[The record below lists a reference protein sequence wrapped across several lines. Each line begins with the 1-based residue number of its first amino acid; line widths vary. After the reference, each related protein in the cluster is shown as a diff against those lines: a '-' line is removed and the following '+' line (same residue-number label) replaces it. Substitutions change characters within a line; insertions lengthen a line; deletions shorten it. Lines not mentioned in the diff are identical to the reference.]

1 MAITRAR
8 GPRAQKAKCMFNA
21 SPSLGICLSTFL
33 PCSLYVCVDSFIYS
47 FKYLLNGRP
56 HAKCGHVAMTKAGF
70 VFQGAP
76 RMEGRSDLC
85 IY

>member
-8 GPRAQKAKCMFNA
+8 RPRAQKVKCVFDA
-21 SPSLGICLSTFL
+21 SPSLGIRLSTFL
-33 PCSLYVCVDSFIYS
+33 PCSLYVCADSFIYS
-47 FKYLLNGRP
+47 FKCLLNGRP

-76 RMEGRSDLC
+76 RMERKSDLC